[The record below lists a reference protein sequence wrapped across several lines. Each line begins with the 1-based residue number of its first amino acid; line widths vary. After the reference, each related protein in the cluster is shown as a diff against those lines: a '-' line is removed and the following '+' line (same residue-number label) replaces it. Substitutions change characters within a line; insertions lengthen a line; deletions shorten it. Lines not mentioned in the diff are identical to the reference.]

1 MIDKRQGSLAEAVA
15 DIPDGAAVMI
25 GGFGDAGNPTNLV
38 DALVEQGAADLTII
52 SNNAGSGTG
61 DLGALL
67 AKGRVRRIICS
78 FPRTPGSVVF
88 EELYLEGRI
97 ELELVPQGTLAER
110 IRAGGA
116 GVVAFYTPTGIGT
129 RLVEGKEVRTID
141 GVECVLEHG
150 IRADFALIRGDRGD
164 RWGNLTYHRA
174 ARNFNPMMASAGNVT
189 IAEVR
194 EIVDLGDIHPEHVV
208 TPGIFV
214 DRVVLSGD
222 RR

>member
-1 MIDKRQGSLAEAVA
+1 MIDKRIGSLAEAVA
-15 DIPDGAAVMI
+15 DIPDGATVMI
-25 GGFGDAGNPTNLV
+25 GGFGDAGNPNNLV
-38 DALVEQGAADLTII
+38 DALVEQGAGDLTLI

-61 DLGALL
+61 DIGALL

-116 GVVAFYTPTGIGT
+116 GVVAFYTPTGVGT
-129 RLVEGKEVRTID
+129 RLVEQKEIRTID

-150 IRADFALIRGDRGD
+150 IRADFALVRGDLGD

-174 ARNFNPMMASAGNVT
+174 ARNFNPMMASAGNVA